1 MSNKPEKYLPGRPCR
16 DCEQTEPNVVGGV
29 LMEPN
34 GNSTIRQIVEN
45 VMMSLGANN
54 HDFRL
59 RDKLIMENA
68 HYIQRHSDALSAS
81 LDAEI
86 DQAEADE
93 AFREVIRE
101 LCSQYGMAPDD
112 KPYFYLKRKLAQR
125 DKPDLRLIIELAKV
139 CADHGIQEGEDPAT
153 FLESKCREVDRL
165 TEELESTQHKLADA
179 VSDAESDY
187 DQDDC
192 VQECMVDDKC
202 NLIVR
207 DIHVNTLKCVAH
219 MLDVIQAEHKSTR
232 ELIRTEY
239 LKSRRLPIC

>member
-1 MSNKPEKYLPGRPCR
+1 
-16 DCEQTEPNVVGGV
+16 
-29 LMEPN
+29 MEVALR
-34 GNSTIRQIVEN
+34 I
-45 VMMSLGANN
+45 AC
-54 HDFRL
+54 RL
-59 RDKLIMENA
+59 REFVARNSM
-68 HYIQRHSDALSAS
+68 SALARLVVDNETLDS

-101 LCSQYGMAPDD
+101 LCSSYGMAPDD

-125 DKPDLRLIIELAKV
+125 NEPDLRLICELAKV

-192 VQECMVDDKC
+192 VSECMADDKC
-202 NLIVR
+202 NMIVR
-207 DIHVNTLKCVAH
+207 EVHLNTSKCVAH
-219 MLDVIQAEHKSTR
+219 MLDRIQAEHKSTR
-232 ELIRTEY
+232 DRFNAGVTCVLLSQIALAITIAAI
-239 LKSRRLPIC
+239 SQ

>member
-1 MSNKPEKYLPGRPCR
+1 MEVVLKI
-16 DCEQTEPNVVGGV
+16 TNVLRSFVKHSGETAQV
-29 LMEPN
+29 IVDQE
-34 GNSTIRQIVEN
+34 TI
-45 VMMSLGANN
+45 
-54 HDFRL
+54 
-59 RDKLIMENA
+59 DK
-68 HYIQRHSDALSAS
+68 

-101 LCSQYGMAPDD
+101 LCSSYGMAPDD

-125 DKPDLRLIIELAKV
+125 NAPDLRLICELAKV

-192 VQECMVDDKC
+192 VAECMADDKC

-207 DIHVNTLKCVAH
+207 DIHVNTSKCVA
-219 MLDVIQAEHKSTR
+219 
-232 ELIRTEY
+232 ELIASQKDEHSATRSMLTQY
-239 LKSRRLPIC
+239 AVGIILFSAILFGVLVTRL

>member
-1 MSNKPEKYLPGRPCR
+1 MEVVLKI
-16 DCEQTEPNVVGGV
+16 TNVLRSFVKHSGEAAQV
-29 LMEPN
+29 IIDQD
-34 GNSTIRQIVEN
+34 TI
-45 VMMSLGANN
+45 
-54 HDFRL
+54 
-59 RDKLIMENA
+59 DK
-68 HYIQRHSDALSAS
+68 

-101 LCSQYGMAPDD
+101 LCSSYGMAPDD

-125 DKPDLRLIIELAKV
+125 NEPDLRLICELAKV

-192 VQECMVDDKC
+192 VAECMAGAS
-202 NLIVR
+202 IIH
-207 DIHVNTLKCVAH
+207 DIHVNTRATVA
-219 MLDVIQAEHKSTR
+219 DAETSLRDYIKTGIGVV
-232 ELIRTEY
+232 LISQII
-239 LKSRRLPIC
+239 LAIGFAISL

>member
-1 MSNKPEKYLPGRPCR
+1 MEVVLRI
-16 DCEQTEPNVVGGV
+16 TNVLRSFVKHSGKAAQV
-29 LMEPN
+29 IIDQD
-34 GNSTIRQIVEN
+34 TI
-45 VMMSLGANN
+45 
-54 HDFRL
+54 
-59 RDKLIMENA
+59 DK
-68 HYIQRHSDALSAS
+68 

-101 LCSQYGMAPDD
+101 LCSSYGMAPDD
-112 KPYFYLKRKLAQR
+112 KPYFYIKRKLAQR
-125 DKPDLRLIIELAKV
+125 NEPDLRLICELAKV

-207 DIHVNTLKCVAH
+207 DIHVNTSKCVAH
-219 MLDVIQAEHKSTR
+219 MLDRIQDERESMR
-232 ELIRTEY
+232 ELIRTGIGVV
-239 LKSRRLPIC
+239 LISQIILAIGFAISP

>member
-1 MSNKPEKYLPGRPCR
+1 
-16 DCEQTEPNVVGGV
+16 
-29 LMEPN
+29 MEVALR
-34 GNSTIRQIVEN
+34 I
-45 VMMSLGANN
+45 AC
-54 HDFRL
+54 RL
-59 RDKLIMENA
+59 REFVARNSI
-68 HYIQRHSDALSAS
+68 SALARLVVDNETLDS

-93 AFREVIRE
+93 AFREVIRD
-101 LCSQYGMAPDD
+101 LCSTYGMAPDD

-125 DKPDLRLIIELAKV
+125 NEPDLRLICELAKV

-153 FLESKCREVDRL
+153 FLESKCREVNRL

-232 ELIRTEY
+232 ELIRTGIGVV
-239 LKSRRLPIC
+239 LISQIILAIGFAISL

>member
-1 MSNKPEKYLPGRPCR
+1 MEVVLKI
-16 DCEQTEPNVVGGV
+16 TNVLRSFVKHSGEAAQV
-29 LMEPN
+29 IIDQD
-34 GNSTIRQIVEN
+34 TI
-45 VMMSLGANN
+45 
-54 HDFRL
+54 
-59 RDKLIMENA
+59 DK
-68 HYIQRHSDALSAS
+68 

-101 LCSQYGMAPDD
+101 LCSSYGMAPDD
-112 KPYFYLKRKLAQR
+112 KPYFYIKRKLAQR
-125 DKPDLRLIIELAKV
+125 NEPDLRLICELAKV

-192 VQECMVDDKC
+192 VAECMSDDKC
-202 NLIVR
+202 NMIVR
-207 DIHVNTLKCVAH
+207 EVHVNTSKCVAH
-219 MLDVIQAEHKSTR
+219 MLDRIQDERESMR
-232 ELIRTEY
+232 ELIRTGIGVV
-239 LKSRRLPIC
+239 LISQIILAIGFAISL